1 MLLALIPLS
10 LSLPQASVDLSSL
23 PVRAP
28 APLAPL
34 ATDWLLDEV
43 ARRAEVYRDEQG
55 QTIVLDN
62 GLLRR
67 SIRMTPNAATV
78 RLDDLMTGRS
88 LLRAVQPEAMVTLD
102 GVPHAI
108 GGLTGQPNLAYLDPE
123 WLAAMEPPP
132 GAWRVTGFD
141 VGVPSERLTWARVR
155 HHAPDVAWPPP
166 GVSLRLDFKAGPA
179 GGSAL
184 PGVTISVHYELYDGV
199 PVLAKW
205 MTVSNAGSR
214 TVRVDDF
221 TIERLA
227 VVERDSIVESREGEP
242 MDPPDLRVETE
253 YSMGGLSYKNSR
265 RHGYRWLEDPD
276 YTSQVNYLK
285 GTPCLLDVG
294 PENQVLRDVKPGETF
309 ESFRAFIGAYDSED
323 VTRRA
328 LTDGRIYRTIAPWV
342 TENPLMMHVRHAD
355 PDSVRLA
362 IDQCA
367 EVGFEMVILTF
378 GSGFNVEDT
387 SDANLD
393 RMREYV
399 DYGAAKGVEVGTYS
413 LLSSRRVTPAGD
425 NCLNPLTGE
434 PGGEGMIHGGTP
446 SLASGWGQRYLQTLR
461 TFFAQTGAMLLEH
474 DGPYPGNLDAAAR
487 PPLQQGVEDSRYVN
501 WMLSRDLYADLRARG
516 VYINAPDWY
525 FLAGTNKCGMGYREV
540 NWSLPRAQQ
549 VIHTRQNIFDGTKYK
564 LPSMGWM
571 FVPLTQYHGGGAAA
585 TVEPLD
591 EHLGHY
597 RAMLASNL
605 GAGVQACYRGPRL
618 FDTPRVRDA
627 VKAHVDWFK
636 AHRDIL
642 ESPIIHAASR
652 RADGRDLDWILHA
665 NPALDEPA
673 LLVLHNPTDRPIKR
687 SMSADLYF
695 SGLEGTA
702 TVEGGSG
709 ADLPAARSVGEVALD
724 ARGRARIDVE
734 VAARGMAWF
743 SFRRP

>member
-1 MLLALIPLS
+1 
-10 LSLPQASVDLSSL
+10 
-23 PVRAP
+23 
-28 APLAPL
+28 
-34 ATDWLLDEV
+34 
-43 ARRAEVYRDEQG
+43 
-55 QTIVLDN
+55 
-62 GLLRR
+62 
-67 SIRMTPNAATV
+67 
-78 RLDDLMTGRS
+78 
-88 LLRAVQPEAMVTLD
+88 
-102 GVPHAI
+102 
-108 GGLTGQPNLAYLDPE
+108 
-123 WLAAMEPPP
+123 
-132 GAWRVTGFD
+132 
-141 VGVPSERLTWARVR
+141 
-155 HHAPDVAWPPP
+155 
-166 GVSLRLDFKAGPA
+166 
-179 GGSAL
+179 
-184 PGVTISVHYELYDGV
+184 
-199 PVLAKW
+199 
-205 MTVSNAGSR
+205 
-214 TVRVDDF
+214 
-221 TIERLA
+221 
-227 VVERDSIVESREGEP
+227 
-242 MDPPDLRVETE
+242 
-253 YSMGGLSYKNSR
+253 YKNSR
-265 RHGYRWLEDPD
+265 RHGYRWLNDPD

-294 PENQVLRDVKPGETF
+294 PENQVLRDVRPGETF

-355 PDSVRLA
+355 PESVRLA

-387 SDANLD
+387 SDANLA

-399 DYGAAKGVEVGTYS
+399 AYGAAKGVEVGTYS
-413 LLSSRRVTPAGD
+413 LLSSRRVTPAED
-425 NCLNPLTGE
+425 NCLNPLTGA

-461 TFFAQTGAMLLEH
+461 TFFVQTGAMLLEH

-487 PPLQQGVEDSRYVN
+487 PPLQKGVEDSRYVN

-591 EHLGHY
+591 EHLDHY

-642 ESPIIHAASR
+642 ESPVIHAASR

-665 NPALDEPA
+665 NPLLDEPA
-673 LLVLHNPTDRPIKR
+673 LLVLYNPTDRPIKR
-687 SMSADLYF
+687 SMRADLYF
-695 SGLEGTA
+695 SGLEGSV

-709 ADLPAARSVGEVALD
+709 ADLPAARSLGEVALD
-724 ARGRARIDVE
+724 ARGRANIDVE